1 MRETWED
8 QNKGSNVVLYSL
20 KVKEHHMSSLDSI
33 LEESIFRHDTWPF
46 LCQNL
51 RLFAEIWSDTEIDT
65 LETIKFYWVD

>member
-1 MRETWED
+1 
-8 QNKGSNVVLYSL
+8 
-20 KVKEHHMSSLDSI
+20 MSSLDSI

-65 LETIKFYWVD
+65 LETIKFY